1 MMDPKIQLA
10 LTSSVEIF
18 SEKNELNTKAIQD
31 DLVKVFSSDEDF
43 LSKVDLL
50 DAVFDDYPQ
59 MEALREVFFDLLLMN
74 FFSADVIKL
83 EEDYLDSPEWEQ
95 IEEDTLDRGTELLNV
110 LLYLNECKD
119 EDIEP
124 ELEDFL
130 KEFLLVD
137 EDEFQ
142 DEHRIYEPII
152 ANQILMETSVE
163 EIAKAAGKV
172 DDESEL
178 KELFYPIMCFFY
190 DVEPSADVKI
200 SIAENSI
207 AQDYDMAVFSILE
220 NFNQN

>member
-1 MMDPKIQLA
+1 MMDPKIQEA
-10 LTSSVEIF
+10 LTSAVAVF
-18 SEKNELNTKAIQD
+18 AEKNELNTKAIQD
-31 DLVKVFSSDEDF
+31 DLIKAFSNEEDF
-43 LSKVDLL
+43 LSKVDML

-83 EEDYLDSPEWEQ
+83 EEDYLDSEEWEQ

-152 ANQILMETSVE
+152 ANQILMEASVE
-163 EIAKAAGKV
+163 EIAKAANKV

-190 DVEPSADVKI
+190 DVQPSDELKK
-200 SIAENSI
+200 SIEKKSVAK
-207 AQDYDMAVFSILE
+207 DFDMAVFSILE
-220 NFNQN
+220 KFNQN